1 MFEIQTIHNSVKK
14 FWIVLYRLELISY
27 DVAIILV
34 ALTYDRHNFI
44 LRWQNQKKIREC
56 ITKIYENSC

>member
-1 MFEIQTIHNSVKK
+1 MFEIQTIHSSVKK

-34 ALTYDRHNFI
+34 TLTYDRHNFI
-44 LRWQNQKKIREC
+44 LRWQNQKKS
-56 ITKIYENSC
+56 ENV